1 MFFFFCQVLKE
12 NASGEIIEMDLKRN
26 VGDVDISPRRCV
38 MLSPHRLHSERET
51 LTLFAPCRPASLGH
65 PLYTLYLETHRKQH
79 QQLRQTRN
87 GNEKARKTSKS
98 GWLVHSFIK
107 LATSTKSERDNSSGI
122 DLFDYLIIY
131 ICAFHYY
138 QGLEQ
143 A

>member
-1 MFFFFCQVLKE
+1 MLVEKWSKWILNEMLAMLIFRLE
-12 NASGEIIEMDLKRN
+12 DASC
-26 VGDVDISPRRCV
+26 SP
-38 MLSPHRLHSERET
+38 PHRLHSERET

-131 ICAFHYY
+131 FCAFHYY